1 MQRKYILQA
10 ESLIND
16 FHFGWKFH
24 PKINHAPPMPKHSKP
39 TAVGYFSGSKT
50 TIASSKCPKTEASL
64 IKKIFHLPS
73 LDIALNN
80 TSQQVKNMTFPKHAY
95 FSSLFWSYFYDFYL
109 FRSPC
114 IWPPV
119 VHLTRLCKIVIF
131 GLSGQN
137 RPLAYYVPQRAPI
150 DLPYSAFYSS
160 WSQL

>member
-16 FHFGWKFH
+16 FHFGWKSH
-24 PKINHAPPMPKHSKP
+24 PKVNHAPPMPKHGKP
-39 TAVGYFSGSKT
+39 IAIGYFSGSKT

-95 FSSLFWSYFYDFYL
+95 FSSLFWSYFYDFFSFAVVTRGHQFYTSPESVKWL
-109 FRSPC
+109 F
-114 IWPPV
+114 
-119 VHLTRLCKIVIF
+119 LTEWSESNLC
-131 GLSGQN
+131 LL
-137 RPLAYYVPQRAPI
+137 RP
-150 DLPYSAFYSS
+150 SACSDRFAV
-160 WSQL
+160 